1 MLSQEPM
8 QLQIIVIGPGIF
20 DNYASPMLMYLKQCR
35 LAISI
40 EPFLQTQNYDW
51 SSLLCL
57 LQVFCHFLFCFLFIK

>member
-1 MLSQEPM
+1 M

-40 EPFLQTQNYDW
+40 EPFLQTQNYD
-51 SSLLCL
+51 
-57 LQVFCHFLFCFLFIK
+57 